1 MIWGKE
7 MVNEM
12 MMTVFFF
19 RGLGPCYETIID
31 AILGSDRMA
40 NAAVLAKLQESWFSR
55 QELSHQEGN
64 TPEHVTRASDIAFFK
79 CGERGHKKSESPKL
93 RGKRGAGKKPP
104 KKQRKKVRFAR
115 KEEIPTKHV
124 LPTKIPTRVTQL
136 LAGYARLI
144 LAGEGN
150 AENMPPV
157 IRSVD
162 KSRT

>member
-1 MIWGKE
+1 
-7 MVNEM
+7 
-12 MMTVFFF
+12 
-19 RGLGPCYETIID
+19 
-31 AILGSDRMA
+31 MA

>member
-104 KKQRKKVRFAR
+104 KEAEEEGSVREKRRDSDKAR
-115 KEEIPTKHV
+115 AADENTDESDAIAR
-124 LPTKIPTRVTQL
+124 RV
-136 LAGYARLI
+136 R
-144 LAGEGN
+144 
-150 AENMPPV
+150 
-157 IRSVD
+157 
-162 KSRT
+162 